1 MIFPKHRIVKQNDDV
16 FEQYFSLIAA
26 LKLSDIAG
34 VKNIASLWK
43 TGLDELKTDKS
54 DQPQTI

>member
-34 VKNIASLWK
+34 VKNIASL
-43 TGLDELKTDKS
+43 
-54 DQPQTI
+54 

>member
-1 MIFPKHRIVKQNDDV
+1 MIFSKHCTAKQHDNV

-34 VKNIASLWK
+34 VKNIASL
-43 TGLDELKTDKS
+43 
-54 DQPQTI
+54 

>member
-1 MIFPKHRIVKQNDDV
+1 MIFQKHCTVKQNDDV

-34 VKNIASLWK
+34 VKKHCIVMKNWI
-43 TGLDELKTDKS
+43 G
-54 DQPQTI
+54 

>member
-1 MIFPKHRIVKQNDDV
+1 MGFEKKIWPKTSASMIFPKHCTVMQNDDV

-34 VKNIASLWK
+34 VKNIASL
-43 TGLDELKTDKS
+43 
-54 DQPQTI
+54 

>member
-1 MIFPKHRIVKQNDDV
+1 MIFPKHRTVKQNDDV

-26 LKLSDIAG
+26 LKLSDISG

-43 TGLDELKTDKS
+43 TGLDELKTDNS